1 MILALCK
8 RSMSLLSKNS
18 RLRTVNTCFRNCM
31 IATIQVVGNT
41 TVFCTKCK
49 LRSFVLDFTNNLHQ
63 LENNKKRDLLG
74 ITRKVSCF
82 IVKVQSVSRVLSW
95 TVIFL
100 RQSLPKGSSEY
111 VEMSSRHLVSF
122 LAPSGVYM
130 HALSPKRVWALTPH
144 FHPYN
149 LRCGIFLLHFP

>member
-1 MILALCK
+1 MPTNFWHNSNKQKGRYFVVLLLLPLNLQNCAKQHTYLAKIGKTTITSCK
-8 RSMSLLSKNS
+8 TLDKI
-18 RLRTVNTCFRNCM
+18 VQVFRKK
-31 IATIQVVGNT
+31 T
-41 TVFCTKCK
+41 
-49 LRSFVLDFTNNLHQ
+49 
-63 LENNKKRDLLG
+63 KKRDLLG
-74 ITRKVSCF
+74 VTRKVSYF

-111 VEMSSRHLVSF
+111 VEMPSRHLVSV

>member
-1 MILALCK
+1 MLCLRPGQGCHDSDREVLVISTK
-8 RSMSLLSKNS
+8 LNPYLLSIHNYLTFRRGELCS
-18 RLRTVNTCFRNCM
+18 SVNKYQIPFKKFTYKKKETFWALPERSH
-31 IATIQVVGNT
+31 
-41 TVFCTKCK
+41 VF
-49 LRSFVLDFTNNLHQ
+49 S
-63 LENNKKRDLLG
+63 
-74 ITRKVSCF
+74 
-82 IVKVQSVSRVLSW
+82 VKVQSVSRVLSW

-111 VEMSSRHLVSF
+111 VEMPSRHLVSV

>member
-1 MILALCK
+1 MAKSFLIYCRIYNLIIKNLFSLGCWILPIICTNLK
-8 RSMSLLSKNS
+8 ITKKETFWELPERSH
-18 RLRTVNTCFRNCM
+18 
-31 IATIQVVGNT
+31 I
-41 TVFCTKCK
+41 
-49 LRSFVLDFTNNLHQ
+49 
-63 LENNKKRDLLG
+63 
-74 ITRKVSCF
+74 F

-111 VEMSSRHLVSF
+111 VEMPSRHLISV